1 MLSLVILG
9 VSGVTP
15 AFIQSRD
22 VRKQR
27 RLNCIMYLCSRMTIC
42 FPVQVFA
49 ACRLLTG
56 VGGMGCFMC
65 AYVLGVEATVP
76 AHTVLISVL
85 LSLGFNV
92 GALVFSAVIFI
103 VRDWVTLQVRNNLGF
118 LRMRTLP
125 DSGCVSSSPVCGSR
139 AGLPLSRSMVLVA
152 RVTSLASAERE
163 GYGCRHRPPAG
174 RG

>member
-1 MLSLVILG
+1 
-9 VSGVTP
+9 
-15 AFIQSRD
+15 
-22 VRKQR
+22 
-27 RLNCIMYLCSRMTIC
+27 MYVCSRMTIC
-42 FPVQVFA
+42 FPWQVFA

-103 VRDWVTLQVRNNLGF
+103 VRDWVTLQVRKC
-118 LRMRTLP
+118 LRF
-125 DSGCVSSSPVCGSR
+125 
-139 AGLPLSRSMVLVA
+139 
-152 RVTSLASAERE
+152 SAHA
-163 GYGCRHRPPAG
+163 YFS
-174 RG
+174 